1 MKIKPFW
8 KYIGEQAEDNNSED
22 KPSYEEVKKDLGELI
37 EKSLK
42 TSDQK
47 TQKDFISAYLRD
59 PDKTQ
64 IEGLINDSD
73 IYEFYLKY
81 RNTVDEVL
89 SDSNFFEEKP
99 SDMESFGL
107 YDYVVNGTKKAI
119 KSFLE
124 MIDKGQSE

>member
-81 RNTVDEVL
+81 RNNVDEVL
-89 SDSNFFEEKP
+89 SDSNSFEEKP

-107 YDYVVNGTKKAI
+107 YDYVVSGTKKAI